1 MLAQDASLAA
11 SGVRPDNAP
20 CVRAGPQLAKKMG
33 QEMNRRHL
41 IDAMK
46 AMDPTGSGKVTFQ
59 MFRNWLVDTR
69 DGRHWTD
76 FLVLAEG
83 QVQAIRDLAFDTEE
97 FCMLEE
103 ALDAGKENHAVLE
116 WKRLSI
122 LMKMMGRTTAVWGSP
137 EAMYGQQNEPAVQ
150 KLRSKASKVIHVGNL
165 EGEVEDEGHLKDVLE
180 QFGNIVAVSLR
191 RRRELV
197 KETGEMKVSW
207 ALVSFEHSSSAR
219 AALVGADAL
228 QLGLVVRKLDM
239 EQALKSSGAM
249 GDVPTTPYNVGV
261 FFILCLSLSL
271 SHSLCVRARARV
283 RVCGVC
289 VCFLHHILLE
299 QVARAHAK
307 QVKLNTLDFE
317 NVEDIEK
324 EARARRCFFSP
335 DSVVRVG
342 WDLMMVVLLFYMV
355 LTVPVQIAFSIEI
368 EFGTWSFWF
377 DIFVDVYFLF
387 DILLNTQTAY
397 VDDRGV
403 LEINRKRICKHY
415 VTGWFIVD
423 FVTCIPISYIMLLLS
438 DNDSR
443 KNSPTRAFKIVRL
456 TKLSK
461 LLRVSRLLKII
472 ERYRDQLRVIMST
485 ASGFV
490 WALLVFLMA
499 HVFATMW
506 QLLRTK

>member
-1 MLAQDASLAA
+1 MLVYFSF
-11 SGVRPDNAP
+11 S
-20 CVRAGPQLAKKMG
+20 
-33 QEMNRRHL
+33 
-41 IDAMK
+41 
-46 AMDPTGSGKVTFQ
+46 
-59 MFRNWLVDTR
+59 
-69 DGRHWTD
+69 
-76 FLVLAEG
+76 
-83 QVQAIRDLAFDTEE
+83 
-97 FCMLEE
+97 
-103 ALDAGKENHAVLE
+103 
-116 WKRLSI
+116 
-122 LMKMMGRTTAVWGSP
+122 
-137 EAMYGQQNEPAVQ
+137 
-150 KLRSKASKVIHVGNL
+150 
-165 EGEVEDEGHLKDVLE
+165 
-180 QFGNIVAVSLR
+180 VSLCR
-191 RRRELV
+191 
-197 KETGEMKVSW
+197 
-207 ALVSFEHSSSAR
+207 
-219 AALVGADAL
+219 
-228 QLGLVVRKLDM
+228 
-239 EQALKSSGAM
+239 
-249 GDVPTTPYNVGV
+249 
-261 FFILCLSLSL
+261 SLSV
-271 SHSLCVRARARV
+271 CVRARARV

-368 EFGTWSFWF
+368 EIGTWSFWF

-506 QLLRTK
+506 QLLRAK